1 MHISSLTV
9 LDQNIDF
16 DAEKVKSEP
25 AVDPTHAD

>member
-1 MHISSLTV
+1 MHISSLTA

-16 DAEKVKSEP
+16 DAETVKSEP